1 MSKGLAYTPFALI
14 AATIIVSMAFT
25 SINNV
30 DTGTADFS
38 TMDSVGDSWEE
49 TQASYAVD
57 SLDTISRE
65 ASTPITEQEVYT
77 AASGLT
83 ETGVYN
89 SVQERNSTYL
99 NWSSSVTEQLPVQ
112 KISVRDME
120 TSVDN
125 LTVRTSSTLEAK
137 SSQGAVNYSLGHTT
151 SIIGVQDPLLDNTT
165 YSRDIN
171 SCSFEHLAVRLYDG
185 EISSGTVRGDAVVE
199 PQDITSITSQDS
211 KILITSDV
219 TGYDQ
224 SEVEDFLG
232 YFSVQEPVS
241 PDNYNDN
248 YTAGTSAMPNVDS
261 GDQVIIH
268 SGFWESNFETGIE
281 TGCYMPSSLEETPDF
296 TDRLNEQA
304 SGDSA
309 EGIFTVISPSP
320 SQSSIAYERISS
332 RNLNLVEIETVSE
345 TREWPDF
352 RISEQLAESIGMDE
366 LIK

>member
-30 DTGTADFS
+30 DTGAADLS
-38 TMDSVGDSWEE
+38 TMDSVANSWEE

-65 ASTPITEQEVYT
+65 ASTPITEQEVYS

-89 SVQERNSTYL
+89 SVQERNSTYP
-99 NWSSSVTEQLPVQ
+99 NWSSSVTAQLPVQ
-112 KISVRDME
+112 ETSLRDIE
-120 TSVDN
+120 TSVNN
-125 LTVRTSSTLEAK
+125 LTVRTSSTLETK
-137 SSQGAVNYSLGHTT
+137 TSQGAVNYSLEHTA
-151 SIIGVQDPLLDNTT
+151 SITGVQDPLLDNTT

-171 SCSFEHLAVRLYDG
+171 SCGFEHLAVKLYDG
-185 EISSGTVRGDAVVE
+185 EVSSGTVRGDAVVE
-199 PQDITSITSQDS
+199 PQDITSIASQDS
-211 KILITSDV
+211 KILVTSDV

-248 YTAGTSAMPNVDS
+248 YTAGTTALPDVES
-261 GDQVIIH
+261 GEQVIIH
-268 SGFWESNFETGIE
+268 SGLWSSNFETAIQ
-281 TGCYMPSSLEETPDF
+281 TGCYMPSSLADTPTF
-296 TDRLNEQA
+296 TERLNEQVT
-304 SGDSA
+304 GDSGG
-309 EGIFTVISPSP
+309 GIFTVVSPSS
-320 SQSSIAYERISS
+320 SQSDIAYERVSS
-332 RNLNLVEIETVSE
+332 SSLNLVEIEAVSE
-345 TREWPDF
+345 TEEWPDF
-352 RISEQLAESIGMDE
+352 RMSEQLAETIGLNE